1 MILTQIANFIIV
13 RVSRSGWVG
22 QLNLGQFWGPFLYM
36 FWCTLR
42 KLLSLNQAKV
52 YSETWLYISS
62 QPLLAW
68 LEKKTSVN
76 KWIYVEFPRFA
87 WCTQHH
93 CCICVNELQVI
104 MFLPRNIF
112 LQFCKK
118 VEINSLSSWK
128 IYFFTWNKS

>member
-68 LEKKTSVN
+68 LEKNECQKMNLRRISKVCLMHTTSLLHM
-76 KWIYVEFPRFA
+76 RQR
-87 WCTQHH
+87 TSSHH
-93 CCICVNELQVI
+93 VLTPEY
-104 MFLPRNIF
+104 FF

-118 VEINSLSSWK
+118 VEINCKSSWK